1 MKIKL
6 DNVLKRG
13 GITFKTHGSEMP
25 GLSFQALRVV
35 YPRKSNVELWYG
47 GEDVQEEVIETLDGQ
62 LNYREVALA
71 FRNNET
77 LQLPDSYFHEMEI
90 EGVSGLWKEILCISL
105 HEEHR
110 EIIDYLLSFEDNELE
125 RFWKINGPFMSG
137 SDFNEELIENL
148 TNVMEYRIPETDKK
162 GSLSHIFSISSASK
176 TLSLSDLDADI
187 EIWEEEEEKRLEYES
202 EREVARQRYIEKS
215 LMPLQSKIDLAI
227 ENCVQFSNFTEH
239 FPDQL
244 KSHLKLFLKSYAF
257 ENQSMPNRRIYVFR
271 WAVWIRRYA
280 YRFSESNKIWDD
292 IRKGSSSEF
301 REIDAIGYIDF
312 KAMNQLLRWD
322 D

>member
-1 MKIKL
+1 MRIKL

-13 GITFKTHGSEMP
+13 GVIFRTHGSEMP
-25 GLSFQALRVV
+25 CLSFQALRVV

-110 EIIDYLLSFEDNELE
+110 EIIDYLLSFDDNELE

-137 SDFNEELIENL
+137 SDFNEELIKNL
-148 TNVMEYRIPETDKK
+148 IHVMEYRIPETDKK

-176 TLSLSDLDADI
+176 SLSLSDLNADI
-187 EIWEEEEEKRLEYES
+187 EI
-202 EREVARQRYIEKS
+202 
-215 LMPLQSKIDLAI
+215 
-227 ENCVQFSNFTEH
+227 
-239 FPDQL
+239 
-244 KSHLKLFLKSYAF
+244 
-257 ENQSMPNRRIYVFR
+257 
-271 WAVWIRRYA
+271 
-280 YRFSESNKIWDD
+280 
-292 IRKGSSSEF
+292 
-301 REIDAIGYIDF
+301 
-312 KAMNQLLRWD
+312 
-322 D
+322 

>member
-13 GITFKTHGSEMP
+13 GIIFRTHGSEMP

-35 YPRKSNVELWYG
+35 YPRKSKVELWYG

-62 LNYREVALA
+62 LNYRDVALA
-71 FRNNET
+71 FRNSEA

-110 EIIDYLLSFEDNELE
+110 EIIDYLLSFEDSELE

-148 TNVMEYRIPETDKK
+148 THVMEYRIPETDKK

-176 TLSLSDLDADI
+176 TLSLSDLDADL

-202 EREVARQRYIEKS
+202 EREVARQRDIENS
-215 LMPLQSKIDLAI
+215 LMPLKSKIDLAI

-244 KSHLKLFLKSYAF
+244 QSHLKLFLKSYAF
-257 ENQSMPNRRIYVFR
+257 EKQNMPNRRIYVFR

-301 REIDAIGYIDF
+301 CEIDAIGYIDF

>member
-13 GITFKTHGSEMP
+13 GITFRTHGSEMP

-35 YPRKSNVELWYG
+35 YPRKSKVELWYG
-47 GEDVQEEVIETLDGQ
+47 GEDAKEEVIEALEGQ

-71 FRNNET
+71 FRNNEA

-110 EIIDYLLSFEDNELE
+110 EIIDYLFSFEDNELE

-137 SDFNEELIENL
+137 SDFKEELIENL
-148 TNVMEYRIPETDKK
+148 THIMEYRIPETDKK
-162 GSLSHIFSISSASK
+162 GSLIHIFSISSASK
-176 TLSLSDLDADI
+176 TLSLSDLDADL

-202 EREVARQRYIEKS
+202 EREVARQRDIENS
-215 LMPLQSKIDLAI
+215 LMPFQSKIDLAI
-227 ENCVQFSNFTEH
+227 KNCTQFSNFTEH

-280 YRFSESNKIWDD
+280 YRFSESNKIWDN